1 MTAIEL
7 RGVTKEFA
15 DVTAVRDLDL
25 TVEEGEVYGFLGPN
39 GAGKST
45 TIDMVLDLVR
55 PTEGTVAVLGR
66 DATDDGVDIRR
77 RTGVLPDG
85 FSVYDRLTGR
95 KHVEFAIRSK
105 EAGDDPDALLE
116 RVGLLGDADRKA
128 GGYSKGMRQRLA
140 LAMAL
145 VGDPDLLILD
155 EPSSGLDPAG
165 AKEMREI
172 VRTESDR
179 GATVFFSSHV
189 LEQVDAVCDRVGI
202 LRDGELVAED
212 SVEGLREAVGSEET
226 LEIAVDAGGA
236 PGALDAAV
244 EAVLALDGV
253 SRVDRAGD
261 TLVVDCADGAKTQ
274 VIAAVEDAGVTVDD
288 FHTREASLE
297 DLFLAYT
304 EGNAPATRGDA
315 EAGTAAG
322 TERHDTPPD
331 ATADAATSDGGDG
344 ATAAGEEVDE

>member
-45 TIDMVLDLVR
+45 TINMLLDLVR
-55 PTEGTVAVLGR
+55 PTEGTVTVLGR
-66 DATDDGVDIRR
+66 DATRDGVDIRR

-105 EAGDDPDALLE
+105 AADDDPDALLD
-116 RVGLLGDADRKA
+116 RVGILGDADRKA

-145 VGDPDLLILD
+145 VGDPDLLVLD

-172 VRTESDR
+172 VRAESDR

-202 LRDGELVAED
+202 LRDGQLVAED
-212 SVEGLREAVGSEET
+212 SVEGLRDAVGSEET

-236 PGALDAAV
+236 SGALDAAA

-261 TLVVDCADGAKTQ
+261 TLVVDCDDGAKTR

-304 EGNAPATRGDA
+304 EGNAAATRGGS
-315 EAGTAAG
+315 EAGTAA
-322 TERHDTPPD
+322 HDASPD
-331 ATADAATSDGGDG
+331 TTADAASAAADTVTSDTADGDEV
-344 ATAAGEEVDE
+344 GE